1 MSALDFSD
9 IKHANHMADEDFL
22 RALPKAELHLHIEGS
37 LEPEL
42 MFELAKR
49 NNITLPYANV
59 EEVRTAYN
67 FSNLQTFLDIYYQ
80 CADVLRTEQ
89 DFYDL
94 TWAYLEKS
102 HEEGVIHVEPFFD
115 PQTHTDRGIDIGIVF
130 NGITRALKDGDE
142 KLGISYGLIL
152 CFLRHLPEA
161 AAFETLE
168 QAKPYL
174 NHIVGVG
181 LDSSEV
187 GHPPEKF
194 ARVFKAALELG
205 LKTVAHAGEEGPAQ
219 YIIDAMDML
228 NVSRI
233 DHGVRC
239 TESAALIE
247 RLAKEGMPLTVCPQ
261 SNVRLKVYENMGQH
275 PILELLEKGVMV
287 TVNADDPAFFG
298 GYLLKNY
305 TELSKH
311 LGMTRQQAT
320 HLAANSLLASFIS
333 LESKQEYIDELED
346 MVAQW

>member
-1 MSALDFSD
+1 MSSLDFSD
-9 IKHANHMADEDFL
+9 IKNAHEVADEDFI

-42 MFELAKR
+42 MFKLAKR
-49 NNITLPYANV
+49 NNITLPYENV
-59 EEVRTAYN
+59 AAVRAAYN
-67 FSNLQTFLDIYYQ
+67 FDNLQSFLDIYYQ

-94 TWAYLEKS
+94 TWAYLQKS
-102 HEEGVIHVEPFFD
+102 HDEGVIHVEPFFD
-115 PQTHTDRGIDIGIVF
+115 PQTHTDRGLDIGIVF

-152 CFLRHLPEA
+152 CFLRHLPEE
-161 AAFETLE
+161 AAFETLG

-174 NHIVGVG
+174 DHIVGVG

-194 ARVFKAALELG
+194 QRVFKAALDLD

-219 YIIDAMDML
+219 YIIDAMDL
-228 NVSRI
+228 LGVSRV

-239 TESAALIE
+239 TESEELMQRLI
-247 RLAKEGMPLTVCPQ
+247 KENMPLTVCPQ
-261 SNVRLKVYENMGQH
+261 SNIRLKVYEHMSQH
-275 PILELLEKGVMV
+275 PILELLDKGLMV
-287 TVNADDPAFFG
+287 TVNADDPSFFG
-298 GYLLKNY
+298 GYLVKNY
-305 TELSKH
+305 TQLSEH

-320 HLAANSLLASFIS
+320 HLAANSLLASFVS
-333 LESKQEYIDELED
+333 LETKLEYIEELEEV
-346 MVAQW
+346 VALW

>member
-1 MSALDFSD
+1 M
-9 IKHANHMADEDFL
+9 
-22 RALPKAELHLHIEGS
+22 
-37 LEPEL
+37 
-42 MFELAKR
+42 
-49 NNITLPYANV
+49 
-59 EEVRTAYN
+59 
-67 FSNLQTFLDIYYQ
+67 
-80 CADVLRTEQ
+80 LRTEQ

-130 NGITRALKDGDE
+130 NGTTRALKDGDE

-152 CFLRHLPEA
+152 CFLRHLPEE
-161 AAFETLE
+161 AAFETLQ

-219 YIIDAMDML
+219 YIVDAMDML
-228 NVSRI
+228 KVSRI

-239 TESAALIE
+239 TESETLIK
-247 RLAKEGMPLTVCPQ
+247 RLVKEGMPLTVCPQ

-320 HLAANSLLASFIS
+320 HLAANSLLASFIP
-333 LESKQEYIDELED
+333 LADKQEYIEELED
-346 MVAQW
+346 MIAKW

>member
-1 MSALDFSD
+1 MSSLDFSD
-9 IKHANHMADEDFL
+9 IKNAHEVADEDFI

-42 MFELAKR
+42 MFKLAKR
-49 NNITLPYANV
+49 NNITLPYENV
-59 EEVRTAYN
+59 AAVRAAYN
-67 FSNLQTFLDIYYQ
+67 FDNLQSFLDIYYQ

-94 TWAYLEKS
+94 TWAYLQKS
-102 HEEGVIHVEPFFD
+102 HDEGVIHVEPFFD
-115 PQTHTDRGIDIGIVF
+115 PQTHTDRGLDIGIVF
-130 NGITRALKDGDE
+130 KGITRALKDGDE

-152 CFLRHLPEA
+152 CFLRHLPEE

-174 NHIVGVG
+174 DHIIGVG

-194 ARVFKAALELG
+194 QRVFKAALDLD

-228 NVSRI
+228 GVNRI

-239 TESAALIE
+239 TESEELMQRLI
-247 RLAKEGMPLTVCPQ
+247 KENMPLTVCPQ
-261 SNVRLKVYENMGQH
+261 SNIRLKVYEHMSQH
-275 PILELLEKGVMV
+275 PILELLDKGLMV
-287 TVNADDPAFFG
+287 TVNADDPSFFG

-305 TELSKH
+305 TELSEH

-320 HLAANSLLASFIS
+320 HLAANSLLASFVS
-333 LESKQEYIDELED
+333 LETKLEYIEELEEV
-346 MVAQW
+346 VALW